1 MTQDRPAETAP
12 TILVAMIRTR
22 FPYRSVVVNL
32 LDVET
37 YMDLGYL
44 IVARDPFTM
53 DAWRAW
59 RRAYPEAA

>member
-1 MTQDRPAETAP
+1 MDGPAESP
-12 TILVAMIRTR
+12 PSILVVMIRTR

-37 YMDLGYL
+37 YMGLGYL

>member
-1 MTQDRPAETAP
+1 MDGPAESP
-12 TILVAMIRTR
+12 PSILVVMIRTR
-22 FPYRSVVVNL
+22 SPYRSVVVNL
-32 LDVET
+32 LDVVT

>member
-1 MTQDRPAETAP
+1 MDGP
-12 TILVAMIRTR
+12 TESPPSILVVMIRTR
-22 FPYRSVVVNL
+22 SPYRSVVVNL

>member
-1 MTQDRPAETAP
+1 MDGPAESP
-12 TILVAMIRTR
+12 PSILVVMIRTHS
-22 FPYRSVVVNL
+22 PYRSVVVNL

-59 RRAYPEAA
+59 RRACPEAA

>member
-1 MTQDRPAETAP
+1 MDGPAESP
-12 TILVAMIRTR
+12 PSILVVMIRTR

>member
-1 MTQDRPAETAP
+1 MDGPAESP
-12 TILVAMIRTR
+12 PSILVVMIRTR
-22 FPYRSVVVNL
+22 FQYRSVVVNL

>member
-1 MTQDRPAETAP
+1 MDGPAESP
-12 TILVAMIRTR
+12 PSILVVMIRTR
-22 FPYRSVVVNL
+22 SPYRSVVVNL
-32 LDVET
+32 LDVEA

-59 RRAYPEAA
+59 RRACPEAA